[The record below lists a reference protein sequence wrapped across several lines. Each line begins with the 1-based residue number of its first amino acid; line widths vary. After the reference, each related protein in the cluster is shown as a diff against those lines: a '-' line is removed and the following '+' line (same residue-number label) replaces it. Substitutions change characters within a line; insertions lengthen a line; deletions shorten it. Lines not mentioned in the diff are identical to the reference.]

1 MLDKQIKQFAYK
13 AGILTLIGSAIIINE
28 QLLHRKLEKQSKN
41 FAQEKAILQN
51 KISEL
56 EKREK
61 RRQIESDTSF
71 RFYKHLRNGIDYS
84 HFEAIDTLTFHNP
97 KENTF
102 EQYRPQELTKE
113 LIEKNNSL
121 LSERKPYNQLLYE
134 QEQYYQA
141 MNDSDSITNT
151 LKNGQLF
158 LQSLLNTM
166 SQHNNELNGSL
177 IKILEN
183 SDEKNDREY
192 KARYFM
198 FKIKTKNKIYQN
210 RYDLKSDFYRVIF
223 LKNTSVYRRTAQTLT
238 QIVDSL
244 TTQYQEKV
252 TQDSLAFVQNKNH
265 SIDSLLNSKPQTN
278 YKTTFTL
285 PPQYRVKSKE

>member
-13 AGILTLIGSAIIINE
+13 AGILTLIGSAVIINE

-56 EKREK
+56 ENKEK
-61 RRQIESDTSF
+61 RRQIENDTSF

-84 HFEAIDTLTFHNP
+84 LFEAIDTLTFHNT
-97 KENTF
+97 KENPF

-113 LIEKNNSL
+113 LIEKNDSL
-121 LSERKPYNQLLYE
+121 LGEPQSYDKFLDE
-134 QEQYYQA
+134 QEKYYQA
-141 MNDSDSITNT
+141 MNDSTDIENT

-166 SQHNNELNGSL
+166 SQHNNELNGNL
-177 IKILEN
+177 IKIIDN

-192 KARYFM
+192 KARHFM

-223 LKNTSVYRRTAQTLT
+223 LKNVSVYRRTAKQLT

-244 TTQYQEKV
+244 NTQHQQEV
-252 TQDSLAFVQNKNH
+252 TQDSLTFEHDKNRR
-265 SIDSLLNSKPQTN
+265 IDSLLNSKPKINTKPN
-278 YKTTFTL
+278 FAL
-285 PPQYRVKSKE
+285 SPQYNAWYK

>member
-13 AGILTLIGSAIIINE
+13 AGILTLIGSAVIINE
-28 QLLHRKLEKQSKN
+28 QLLHRKLEKQGKT

-61 RRQIESDTSF
+61 RRQIEGDTSF
-71 RFYKHLRNGIDYS
+71 RFYKHLPNGIDYS
-84 HFEAIDTLTFHNP
+84 HFEAIDTLTFHKT

-113 LIEKNNSL
+113 LIEKNDSL
-121 LSERKPYNQLLYE
+121 LGEPKLYNQLLDE

-166 SQHNNELNGSL
+166 SQHNSELNGSL
-177 IKILEN
+177 VKIIEN
-183 SDEKNDREY
+183 TDEQNDREY
-192 KARYFM
+192 KARYLM
-198 FKIKTKNKIYQN
+198 FKVKTKNKMYPN
-210 RYDLKSDFYRVIF
+210 HYALKSDFYRAVF
-223 LKNTSVYRRTAQTLT
+223 LKNVSVYRRTAKKLT

-244 TTQYQEKV
+244 TTQYQDEITK
-252 TQDSLAFVQNKNH
+252 DSLAFEQDKNRR
-265 SIDSLLNSKPQTN
+265 IDSLLNSKP
-278 YKTTFTL
+278 KVKIVPTFAL
-285 PPQYRVKSKE
+285 PPQYKLHSK